1 MGRAFWAEETA
12 AAETG
17 TEVWI
22 VEQAWSEQLGRDER
36 GRRSRWGVEE
46 EEGWGHKKYP
56 GTSYVEETGQV
67 ENLRPTADRS
77 VWSGAL
83 VQQY

>member
-36 GRRSRWGVEE
+36 GRRSRWGGGS
-46 EEGWGHKKYP
+46 EGG
-56 GTSYVEETGQV
+56 GGV
-67 ENLRPTADRS
+67 
-77 VWSGAL
+77 GA
-83 VQQY
+83 